1 LLHRLSNGGSIN
13 GAHGAH
19 HDVISPT
26 LTARETE
33 IAQMI
38 LAGMSNKD
46 IARRLNIGLAT
57 AKTHVH
63 HLLGKLN
70 LQRRGQAASWLREH
84 QGHYSPR
91 SAFTRAIYRCL

>member
-1 LLHRLSNGGSIN
+1 MT
-13 GAHGAH
+13 
-19 HDVISPT
+19 SPPM
-26 LTARETE
+26 LTTRETQ

-38 LAGMSNKD
+38 VAGMSNKD

-70 LQRRGQAASWLREH
+70 LQRRGQAASWMRE
-84 QGHYSPR
+84 QR
-91 SAFTRAIYRCL
+91 DRQ